1 MKNSGV
7 EWIGDIPEGW
17 EVLRGK
23 VIFSLLK
30 RNVLDSDEVITCF
43 RDGTVTLRKNRRE
56 EGFTFSDKEIGYQ
69 GVEPGDLCVHG
80 MDGFAGAIGVSDSR
94 GKVSPIINVLETDYN
109 KRFYMYFLRSM
120 AYRNIFTALST
131 GIRVRSCDLR
141 WNKLANLQY
150 AVPPFETQKAIV
162 SAIESK
168 TTKIDSLISNEEK
181 QIEKLKAYKQAL
193 ITETVTKGLDK
204 TVEMKDSGVEWI
216 GEIPEGW
223 EVRKIGKLFNFQG
236 GGAFESSKF
245 LSEGKNQVLRIGNI
259 KNDNLI
265 LDNKEV
271 YISDEYAEEFK
282 NYELKENDILFTM
295 TGTRKKKDYF
305 YILVLEKKHFLEK
318 KLFLNQ
324 RVGCFRCKE
333 NLFPKFYNYL
343 LKETRIRDRIFI
355 DETGTAN
362 QANIGIDLINQVL
375 IQVPPLDVQE
385 IIAKYLDSKCTQID
399 NLISLKESK
408 IEKLNTYKKSL
419 IYEYVTGKKQV
430 SSCEFSKE
438 NSGKKEVK

>member
-1 MKNSGV
+1 MSKMKNSGI
-7 EWIGDIPEGW
+7 EWIGEIPEDWEIIQLSSLFSQHKEKNTGLKNDNLLSLSYGKIKQKDITATDGLLPENFEGYNIISSGDIVLRLTDLQNDHKSLRVGHSEQEGIITSAYITIRKRNNNLNTKYFYYLMHTFDVMKGFYGMGAGVRQGLSFDELKKLLLCYPSQSEQNAIVSAIESKTTKIDSLISNEEKQIEKLKAYKQALITETVTKGLDKTVKMKNSGIIWLGEIPETW

-150 AVPPFETQKAIV
+150 AVPP
-162 SAIESK
+162 K
-168 TTKIDSLISNEEK
+168 TEQNLI
-181 QIEKLKAYKQAL
+181 ADF
-193 ITETVTKGLDK
+193 LDK
-204 TVEMKDSGVEWI
+204 
-216 GEIPEGW
+216 
-223 EVRKIGKLFNFQG
+223 
-236 GGAFESSKF
+236 
-245 LSEGKNQVLRIGNI
+245 
-259 KNDNLI
+259 
-265 LDNKEV
+265 
-271 YISDEYAEEFK
+271 
-282 NYELKENDILFTM
+282 
-295 TGTRKKKDYF
+295 
-305 YILVLEKKHFLEK
+305 
-318 KLFLNQ
+318 
-324 RVGCFRCKE
+324 
-333 NLFPKFYNYL
+333 
-343 LKETRIRDRIFI
+343 
-355 DETGTAN
+355 
-362 QANIGIDLINQVL
+362 
-375 IQVPPLDVQE
+375 
-385 IIAKYLDSKCTQID
+385 KCTQIAQ
-399 NLISLKESK
+399 LITIKEQK
-408 IEKLNTYKKSL
+408 IEKLNAYKKSL

-438 NSGKKEVK
+438 NSGKKEV